1 VLVAF
6 ARTSRADTPEPAAT
20 GSASESTTGCSGC
33 VVEPA
38 PHVEPTERERPT
50 LSHRGWTVDFSGY
63 VQADAVVY
71 SQASQDEI
79 NPSTTEPLNEEHFGI
94 PRASLRADA
103 RRGALAGD
111 LELEGFTTRA
121 TLPRQT
127 QTSGVRLETAEI
139 RWHRRQLVE
148 LVGGLFRTPFGA
160 LTPTSPRDR
169 SFLELP
175 TMSRALFP
183 GDSDAGLMARGAFEL
198 VRWSIAAMNGAPVA
212 DAQWKGRDPASSY
225 DFVARVGA
233 DIPLPHRGRFVGG
246 LSALTGTALHPGTPP
261 TKDQLQWID
270 ENQDGIVQTTELTVI
285 PGRAAEPSQTYHH
298 DALGIDLAAHWC
310 LREFGHGVVQ
320 LEGAIATNLD
330 RGLVYADKIARSRD
344 IRELGFSLGVVQ
356 DLGPYAMAGVRY
368 DRYDADRDANE
379 TQGVTTVY
387 VHQVFTTL
395 AVMAAAKLPGA
406 RLTVEYDRN
415 TNPLGRDDTGM
426 PTTQRDDRVTIRG
439 QVEF

>member
-1 VLVAF
+1 MILLLLV
-6 ARTSRADTPEPAAT
+6 ARTSRAETPEPA
-20 GSASESTTGCSGC
+20 TTGCSGC

-38 PHVEPTERERPT
+38 PHVEPSIPERERPT
-50 LSHRGWTVDFSGY
+50 LSHRGWTIDFTGY

-103 RRGALAGD
+103 RRGAFAGE

-127 QTSGVRLETAEI
+127 QTSGVRLETAYLS
-139 RWHRRQLVE
+139 WHRQQLVE
-148 LVGGLFRTPFGA
+148 IVGGLFRTPFGA
-160 LTPTSPRDR
+160 NTPTSPRER

-175 TMSRALFP
+175 TMFRALFP
-183 GDSDAGLMARGAFEL
+183 GDIDAGLMARGAFGL
-198 VRWSIAAMNGAPVA
+198 ARWSIAAMNGAPVG
-212 DAQWKGRDPASSY
+212 DAQWKGRDPESSY
-225 DFVARVGA
+225 DVVARVGT

-246 LSALTGTALHPGTPP
+246 LSAVTGSALHAGTPP

-285 PGRAAEPSQTYHH
+285 PGRAAEPSQPFHH
-298 DALGIDLAAHWC
+298 DAVGLDLAAHWC
-310 LREFGHGVVQ
+310 LRELGHGVVQ
-320 LEGAIATNLD
+320 FEGAIAKNLD
-330 RGLVYADKIARSRD
+330 RGLVVADPIARSRD
-344 IRELGFSLGVVQ
+344 VRELGFTLGVVQ
-356 DLGPYAMAGVRY
+356 DLGPYAVAGVRY

-387 VHQVFTTL
+387 VHETFETW
-395 AVMAAAKLPGA
+395 AIMAAARFTGL
-406 RLTVEYDRN
+406 RLIVEYDHN

-426 PTTQRDDRVTIRG
+426 PTTQRADRVTLRG